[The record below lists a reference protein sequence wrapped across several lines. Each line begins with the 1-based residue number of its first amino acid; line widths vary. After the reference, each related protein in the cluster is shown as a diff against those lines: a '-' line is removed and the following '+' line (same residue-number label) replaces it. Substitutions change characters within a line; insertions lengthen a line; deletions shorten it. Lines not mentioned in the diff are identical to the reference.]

1 MNFKKVLILA
11 VISLLTATTVNA
23 ETVADPVDNLAPVGT
38 INGDDYNVTFIKLDG
53 RRWQAVM
60 DSTHTKRPFN
70 IIVDDSEWLRELY
83 VYEGYVTRND
93 SLLLQ
98 LAKGNEKFE
107 FPTRLEEWKTVLAG
121 QTVVLTEIKSVQ
133 PSKDKSFFSLTAI
146 EDAQI
151 PFYAAHKPSAKPVK
165 NYRKNA
171 TVPAPA
177 ANDKK
182 SKKAGKNGKKRQMT
196 EDELIEALESGADLS
211 GTFTEE
217 TTGDLKFSK

>member
-1 MNFKKVLILA
+1 MGTKVLFLA

-23 ETVADPVDNLAPVGT
+23 ETVANPDAVTVATTDS
-38 INGDDYNVTFIKLDG
+38 INGDDFNVTFIKLDG

-133 PSKDKSFFSLTAI
+133 PSKNKSFFSLTAI

-151 PFYAAHKPSAKPVK
+151 PFYAAHIPSAKPAK

-171 TVPAPA
+171 TTPPPTKQ
-177 ANDKK
+177 DKK
-182 SKKAGKNGKKRQMT
+182 SKKSKKGGKSKMS
-196 EDELIEALESGADLS
+196 EDELIEQILGGNA
-211 GTFTEE
+211 
-217 TTGDLKFSK
+217 

>member
-1 MNFKKVLILA
+1 MGTKVLFLA

-23 ETVADPVDNLAPVGT
+23 ETVANPDAVTVATTDS
-38 INGDDYNVTFIKLDG
+38 INGDDFNVTFIKLDG

-133 PSKDKSFFSLTAI
+133 PSKNKSFFSLTAI

-151 PFYAAHKPSAKPVK
+151 PFYAAHIPSAKPAK

-171 TVPAPA
+171 TTPPPTKQ
-177 ANDKK
+177 DKK
-182 SKKAGKNGKKRQMT
+182 SKKSKKGGKSKMS
-196 EDELIEALESGADLS
+196 EDELIEQILGGNASGFS
-211 GTFTEE
+211 VEVE
-217 TTGDLKFSK
+217 GDPKL